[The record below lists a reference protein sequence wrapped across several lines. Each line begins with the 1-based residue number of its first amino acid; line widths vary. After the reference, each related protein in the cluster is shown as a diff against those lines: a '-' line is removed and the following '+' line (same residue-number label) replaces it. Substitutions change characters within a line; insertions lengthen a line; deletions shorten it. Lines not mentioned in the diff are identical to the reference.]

1 MEDEI
6 VVAVD
11 DHRRILGAGVS
22 VSPLVTEPPLRILL
36 AEDDDQLATLVGTIL
51 DGDGRFTVVGRAT
64 TGDGAITLCEEHAPD
79 IVLMDIGMPGRDGID
94 ATRAIHARDPEQHVV
109 IYTGSDEYS
118 DVARAEDAGAVGY
131 LHKDALTS
139 PDLADAL
146 HVLHA
151 NYVSSVPDPD

>member
-1 MEDEI
+1 
-6 VVAVD
+6 
-11 DHRRILGAGVS
+11 
-22 VSPLVTEPPLRILL
+22 VTETPLRILL
-36 AEDDDQLATLVGTIL
+36 AEDDDQLAVLVETIL
-51 DGDGRFTVVGRAT
+51 DGDGRFTVVGRAQS
-64 TGDGAITLCEEHAPD
+64 GDDAVTLCEEHEPD

-94 ATRAIHARDPEQHVV
+94 ATRTIHARDPGQHVV
-109 IYTGSDEYS
+109 IYTGSDEYG
-118 DVARAEDAGAVGY
+118 DVARADDAGAVGY